1 MSESPLTSTLADTAE
16 TSYFLFYFSVIS
28 LLILTVLFIFYICY
42 AVRRKEIERP
52 NTVHIPHPHPA
63 CDIEASI
70 ATVRHA
76 HCPRAAASR
85 TRSGS
90 ATRTSSREGRGS
102 TRDRALAFPMEQ
114 RRSSLDEDHT
124 DERTEEEEVWYKSSP
139 SMHGSTPEN
148 KLKTAKPRDETPEK
162 SGSSKK
168 EKTSPVCAISFK
180 DEDIVLRNEA
190 KAESSR
196 DKRRGR
202 TPDSS
207 PKNKMPTSKDMKFS
221 VKKKRI
227 AENKSTS
234 RSGNKREAK
243 QSVKTGRQRTAS
255 LNTARQDSVN
265 DIAFPVRSKSRSRS
279 QKSALVSPA
288 GSSGSRF
295 TEFTLP
301 PTTVSTQPEYVSERA
316 PFE

>member
-1 MSESPLTSTLADTAE
+1 MEKTMISAAE
-16 TSYFLFYFSVIS
+16 TSYFLFYFSVVS

-70 ATVRHA
+70 STVRHA
-76 HCPRAAASR
+76 HCPRADASR

-90 ATRTSSREGRGS
+90 ATRTSSLEARGS
-102 TRDRALAFPMEQ
+102 TRDRALAVPMEQ
-114 RRSSLDEDHT
+114 RRSSNEDYSQEHT
-124 DERTEEEEVWYKSSP
+124 DERTDEEEVWYKSSP
-139 SMHGSTPEN
+139 GMLGSTPEK
-148 KLKTAKPRDETPEK
+148 KLKTATPEK
-162 SGSSKK
+162 RGSSLKPV
-168 EKTSPVCAISFK
+168 KTSPVCAISLK
-180 DEDIVLRNEA
+180 DEDIELRNEA

-207 PKNKMPTSKDMKFS
+207 PKNKTPTP
-221 VKKKRI
+221 
-227 AENKSTS
+227 AKSTS
-234 RSGNKREAK
+234 MDKAAK

-265 DIAFPVRSKSRSRS
+265 NIANPVRSKSRSRS

-316 PFE
+316 PFDKQLFHG

>member
-1 MSESPLTSTLADTAE
+1 MKFLAKTIIFASTHNVSISHPHSPPSPIPSISPAFGRSPLTMSESPLTSTLADTAE

-139 SMHGSTPEN
+139 SM
-148 KLKTAKPRDETPEK
+148 
-162 SGSSKK
+162 
-168 EKTSPVCAISFK
+168 V
-180 DEDIVLRNEA
+180 
-190 KAESSR
+190 
-196 DKRRGR
+196 R
-202 TPDSS
+202 TD
-207 PKNKMPTSKDMKFS
+207 
-221 VKKKRI
+221 
-227 AENKSTS
+227 
-234 RSGNKREAK
+234 
-243 QSVKTGRQRTAS
+243 
-255 LNTARQDSVN
+255 L
-265 DIAFPVRSKSRSRS
+265 
-279 QKSALVSPA
+279 
-288 GSSGSRF
+288 
-295 TEFTLP
+295 
-301 PTTVSTQPEYVSERA
+301 
-316 PFE
+316 